1 MRWHFSLNWNVFSCK
16 STYQKSQSALFI
28 LPEKGFP
35 SAAVGTVRRWCQDY
49 AAWLKESFTGKVPRL
64 QKFCRHN
71 YWVFVA
77 SCKSKHQLTTESAEC
92 CQTRDGCRRP
102 SIEAPAWA
110 VTGEQG
116 MPFWTR
122 VCYWWSSRNIGKIW
136 SLHCVPLISHA
147 VTFCTDLS
155 AVECLAAR
163 RAAKCNSPTSRK

>member
-16 STYQKSQSALFI
+16 STYQKSQSALFV

-49 AAWLKESFTGKVPRL
+49 AAWLKESFTGKVPPL

-77 SCKSKHQLTTESAEC
+77 PCKSKHQLTTESAEC
-92 CQTRDGCRRP
+92 YQTRDGCRRP

-116 MPFWTR
+116 MPFWTWR
-122 VCYWWSSRNIGKIW
+122 ALGWVTNGVRVILARYDHCIVCYWSVMQW
-136 SLHCVPLISHA
+136 H
-147 VTFCTDLS
+147 S
-155 AVECLAAR
+155 AQ
-163 RAAKCNSPTSRK
+163 T